1 MTIIN
6 QSILQGNKENPVG
19 RGLCDDANAHQNHHE
34 IVKVIIP
41 KQFENDVRALCDH
54 AGVDEL
60 TPGTTIRMTLQ
71 EILEI
76 IPKERKRK
84 DSYKIL
90 ADFLKNEMNITLEL
104 TSRKNKTVKAWHTTD
119 VKI

>member
-19 RGLCDDANAHQNHHE
+19 RGPNDDAYAQQNHHE

-41 KQFENDVRALCDH
+41 SQFKNDVKALCDY
-54 AGVDEL
+54 AGLEGL
-60 TPGTTIRMTLQ
+60 APGMTIRMSLQ

-76 IPKERKRK
+76 IPKDRKRK
-84 DSYKIL
+84 DSYNML
-90 ADFLKNEMNITLEL
+90 AAFLKDEMNITLEL
-104 TSRKNKTVKAWHTTD
+104 TSRKDKTA
-119 VKI
+119 

>member
-1 MTIIN
+1 MTIIT

-19 RGLCDDANAHQNHHE
+19 RGLCDDANVQQNHHE

-41 KQFENDVRALCDH
+41 KEFKDDVRALCDL

-60 TPGTTIRMTLQ
+60 IPGTTIRMTLQ

>member
-19 RGLCDDANAHQNHHE
+19 RGPNDDATVQQNHHE

-41 KQFENDVRALCDH
+41 KVFKNDVQALCDL

-60 TPGTTIRMTLQ
+60 IPGTTIRMTLQ
-71 EILEI
+71 EILEV
-76 IPKERKRK
+76 IPKTRKRK
-84 DSYKIL
+84 DSYKTL
-90 ADFLKNEMNITLEL
+90 AYFLKNEMNVTLEL
-104 TSRKNKTVKAWHTTD
+104 TSRKSKTA
-119 VKI
+119 

>member
-6 QSILQGNKENPVG
+6 QSILQGNIENPVG
-19 RGLCDDANAHQNHHE
+19 RGPNDDANVQQNHHE

-41 KQFENDVRALCDH
+41 KEFKNDVRALCDL

-71 EILEI
+71 EILGV
-76 IPKERKRK
+76 IPRARKRK
-84 DSYKIL
+84 DSYKTL
-90 ADFLKNEMNITLEL
+90 ADFLKNEMNVTLEL
-104 TSRKNKTVKAWHTTD
+104 TSRKNKTA
-119 VKI
+119 